1 MQNKDNLAVRYLAK
15 RLETILKE
23 KEYRLSIKQSIYELE
38 QEENEITEAIKY
50 LKNQTSMFSSDKTS
64 GENYGIKILEQQEN
78 ERQRIARELHDSTVQ
93 VLTNLVHKTEL
104 CTKIMDVDLIRAKL
118 ELEIINNTIRYTIND
133 MRNIIHDLRP
143 MAFDDFGLDVT
154 LERVVSQIKSNTDIQ
169 IHVDVMGKK
178 KQLSSVLSLTL
189 VRILQEACNNS
200 IKHSEAENVYI
211 TFSYDEEL
219 VTLTIRDDGK
229 GFDVKSIDCKKDN
242 QNKGFGVSIMRERA
256 LLLSGDL
263 KISSG
268 KNKGTLITVTV
279 PIV

>member
-1 MQNKDNLAVRYLAK
+1 MQNKDNLAVKYLAK

-38 QEENEITEAIKY
+38 QEENEVANAIKY

-133 MRNIIHDLRP
+133 MRNIIHNLRP

-229 GFDVKSIDCKKDN
+229 GFDVKSIDGKKDN

>member
-1 MQNKDNLAVRYLAK
+1 MQNKENLAASYLMK
-15 RLETILKE
+15 RLEAISENKKEMLARGQGTFELDQEE
-23 KEYRLSIKQSIYELE
+23 KEVKDALKFVRMQSTL
-38 QEENEITEAIKY
+38 
-50 LKNQTSMFSSDKTS
+50 FSNDKLT

-154 LERVVSQIKSNTDIQ
+154 LERVVGQIKANTDIQ
-169 IHVDVMGKK
+169 IHVDVIGNKK
-178 KQLSSVLSLTL
+178 PLSSVVSLTL
-189 VRILQEACNNS
+189 VRIMQEACNNS

-211 TFSYDEEL
+211 TFLYGEEA
-219 VTLTIRDDGK
+219 VTLTVKDDGK
-229 GFDVKSIDCKKDN
+229 GFDAKNIDQNKEG
-242 QNKGFGVSIMRERA
+242 QNKGFGVSIMKERA

-263 KISSG
+263 KIVSG
-268 KNKGTLITVTV
+268 KGKGTLITVTV

>member
-1 MQNKDNLAVRYLAK
+1 MQNKDNLAARYLTK
-15 RLETILKE
+15 RLDVISEERDEKLANNQSTFDLDQEE
-23 KEYRLSIKQSIYELE
+23 KEVK
-38 QEENEITEAIKY
+38 EA
-50 LKNQTSMFSSDKTS
+50 LKFVKAQFAAFSNDKLT

-154 LERVVSQIKSNTDIQ
+154 LERVISQIKANTDIQ
-169 IHVDVMGKK
+169 IHVDVVGKK
-178 KQLSSVLSLTL
+178 KPLSSVVSLTL
-189 VRILQEACNNS
+189 IRIMQEACNNS
-200 IKHSEAENVYI
+200 IKHSDAENIYI
-211 TFSYDEEL
+211 TFSYEEDS
-219 VTLTIRDDGK
+219 VTLSIRDDGK
-229 GFDVKSIDCKKDN
+229 GFEVKNAEQRKES
-242 QNKGFGVSIMRERA
+242 QNKGFGVSIMKERA

-263 KISSG
+263 KITSG
-268 KNKGTLITVTV
+268 KNKGTQIMVTV